1 MNRPP
6 FLATVVLASFFAG
19 THGEAAER
27 LRLATTTST
36 ENSGLLAELIPPFE
50 GDSGIEIDVIAVGSG
65 KAIRLAANG
74 DADVILSH
82 APVLEQAFIEAGTG
96 INRREVMYNDFV
108 LVGPPRD
115 PAGVRGFSS
124 VAEALR
130 RIASAGAAFVSRG
143 DESGTHQK
151 EKALWHLAGVEPSGA
166 WYLPAGQGMG
176 AVLLMADEREAYT
189 LADRGTWIAYRRKG
203 DLAILVEGDPPL
215 FNPYTI
221 TAVNPARHPHV
232 RYRAAMALI
241 GWVTSREGQRLIDH
255 FRIEGERLFRP
266 LAVPAEAA
274 P

>member
-130 RIASAGAAFVSRG
+130 RDRVRRGRFRVPRRRIGNSPEGESPLAPRGGRALGGVVSSGRSGDGRG
-143 DESGTHQK
+143 
-151 EKALWHLAGVEPSGA
+151 
-166 WYLPAGQGMG
+166 
-176 AVLLMADEREAYT
+176 
-189 LADRGTWIAYRRKG
+189 LADG
-203 DLAILVEGDPPL
+203 
-215 FNPYTI
+215 
-221 TAVNPARHPHV
+221 
-232 RYRAAMALI
+232 
-241 GWVTSREGQRLIDH
+241 
-255 FRIEGERLFRP
+255 
-266 LAVPAEAA
+266 
-274 P
+274 